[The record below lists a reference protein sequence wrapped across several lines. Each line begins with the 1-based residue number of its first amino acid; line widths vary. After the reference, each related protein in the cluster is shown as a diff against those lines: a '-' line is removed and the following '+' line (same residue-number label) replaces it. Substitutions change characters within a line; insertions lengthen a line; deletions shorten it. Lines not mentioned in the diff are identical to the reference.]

1 MFCCCFCKL
10 THLFSFSSHLFISYA
25 NYDCLITP
33 KLLLLYYLLV
43 YETKRRET
51 LLTTSAILQ
60 NPSNQAGNPSSV
72 TAAIVSSAN
81 KSTLEALLTYRYS
94 NEIFDCIPIN
104 YFLIKAKEADFSIIY
119 PSLLK

>member
-1 MFCCCFCKL
+1 M
-10 THLFSFSSHLFISYA
+10 IA
-25 NYDCLITP
+25 P

-60 NPSNQAGNPSSV
+60 NPSNQSGNPSSV

-81 KSTLEALLTYRYS
+81 KSTLDALLTYRYS
-94 NEIFDCIPIN
+94 NEIFDSIPIN
-104 YFLIKAKEADFSIIY
+104 YFLIKVKEADFSIIY